1 MNKRKEIKIASS
13 LEEMFRVE
21 QFVEEISDEHLLYN
35 NYFSNMIMAVT
46 EAVKNAIVHG
56 NRAIS
61 GKTVRIWAES
71 SRDGLWIKVS
81 DEGEGFDFIPFSPE
95 GNFTGIEADP
105 EKNGMFL
112 IYKLT
117 DQVRFRNNGRTIEM
131 LFRINGI
138 DDSIMQRRSALMRDF
153 FRVFQQMNT

>member
-1 MNKRKEIKIASS
+1 MSKRKEIKIASS

-21 QFVEEISDEHLLYN
+21 QFVEELSDEHLLYN

-56 NRAIS
+56 NGSDRD
-61 GKTVRIWAES
+61 KQVRIWAEAG
-71 SRDGLWIKVS
+71 REGLWIKVS
-81 DEGEGFDFIPFSPE
+81 DEGAGFDFVPFSPD
-95 GNFTGIEADP
+95 GNFRGIDAHPD
-105 EKNGMFL
+105 KNGMFL
-112 IYKLT
+112 IHRLADEVNFKH
-117 DQVRFRNNGRTIEM
+117 NGRTIEM

-138 DDSIMQRRSALMRDF
+138 DDSIMERRATLMRDF